1 MDTTHFELA
10 GLCRELSNR
19 SLEAGA
25 APFELSAT
33 SLRCLSAPLGL
44 VGQSLKVCTLKSTLL
59 AVLRNLAKNKL
70 HRLWVVD
77 DAGKPLG
84 VISCTDIMNLIAG
97 E

>member
-1 MDTTHFELA
+1 MRLGKVGGKHDHIVP
-10 GLCRELSNR
+10 
-19 SLEAGA
+19 GA
-25 APFELSAT
+25 E
-33 SLRCLSAPLGL
+33 